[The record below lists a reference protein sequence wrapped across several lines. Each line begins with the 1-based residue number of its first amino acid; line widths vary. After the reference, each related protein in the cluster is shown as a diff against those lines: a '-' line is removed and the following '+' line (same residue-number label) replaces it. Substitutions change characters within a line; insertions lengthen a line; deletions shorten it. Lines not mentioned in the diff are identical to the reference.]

1 MNTIPL
7 FYKEYIMNKKILIT
21 GGTTSIGSA
30 IVREYLNDGDE
41 VTCICRANS
50 WRIDNIPKEACVIDC
65 SLEKL
70 GELEINDSYDVFI
83 HCAWANTD
91 PVGRNTVNLQYLNV
105 GYTIDA
111 VQLAARTGCKA
122 FIGAGS
128 QAEFGLSDKPFSVS
142 TPVNP
147 ISAYGIA
154 KYAAE
159 RFAFNLCEQFNIKF
173 NWLRILSVYG
183 INEGPK
189 TLIRYLIDEFK
200 EGKSPEV
207 TKCEQMW
214 DYIYCDDCA
223 RAFKAV
229 VEKAPHGKVY
239 PLGGGIPKPLKA
251 YVKAVQKVVSPD
263 IPVFFG
269 KRDYYPN
276 QPMYMVADI
285 SELKEETGWEPQVSF
300 EEGIKLMLYS
310 LKK

>member
-1 MNTIPL
+1 M
-7 FYKEYIMNKKILIT
+7 KKILIT
-21 GGTTSIGSA
+21 GGTTAIGSA
-30 IVREYLNDGDE
+30 IVRAYLNDGDE

-50 WRIDNIPKEACVIDC
+50 WRIDNVPKEARIIDC

-70 GELEINDSYDVFI
+70 SELEINDSYDIFI

-91 PVGRNTVNLQYLNV
+91 PVGRNTINLQYKNV
-105 GYTIDA
+105 GYTIEA
-111 VQLAARTGCKA
+111 VQLAAKTGCKA

-128 QAEFGLSDKPFSVS
+128 QAEYGMSDKPFTVD

-147 ISAYGIA
+147 TSAYGIA

-159 RFAFNLCEQFNIKF
+159 RFAFTLCEQLNIKF

-189 TLIRYLIDEFK
+189 TLIRYLIDELK
-200 EGKSPEV
+200 AGRSPEV
-207 TKCEQMW
+207 TKCEQIW

-223 RAFKAV
+223 SAFKAV

-239 PLGGGIPKPLKA
+239 PLGVGMPKSLKD
-251 YVKAVQKVVSPD
+251 YVETVQKIVAPD
-263 IPVFFG
+263 IPVLFG
-269 KRDYYPN
+269 KKDYYPN

-285 SELKEETGWEPQVSF
+285 SELVNDTGWKPRVSF
-300 EEGIKLMLYS
+300 EDGIKLMLDS
-310 LKK
+310 LNN